1 MGKFWQVFA
10 FLGELTLFGFAALR
24 DALRP
29 PLEWEYFLVQVREVG
44 WNSLALVLSSGF
56 ALGIVMTLHTRST
69 LVQFG
74 ASAEIPNFQAMAFFN
89 EIGPLVAALLVAGR
103 VGAGIGAE
111 LANMRATEQIDAIE
125 TLSINSFKFL
135 VVTRIVACTIVLPL
149 LTIFMNAAGIFGGFV
164 SENVMSHLSWRL
176 YLQRAFSEVALA
188 NFVPPTIKTAV
199 FGFIIGTVSCYFG
212 YTTNEGS
219 DGVRRAATNS
229 VVVSS
234 LLIILSDVVLVKL
247 IFFLFPDQAI

>member
-1 MGKFWQVFA
+1 MSKIWQF
-10 FLGELTLFGFAALR
+10 FEFIGRLTLFGLKALR
-24 DALRP
+24 DAFRP
-29 PLEWEYFLVQVREVG
+29 PFEFEYFLKQVWEIG
-44 WNSLALVLSSGF
+44 WNSLSLVLASGF

-74 ASAEIPNFQAMAFFN
+74 AEAAIPNLQSMSFFN

-135 VVTRIVACTIVLPL
+135 VVTRIVACILILPM
-149 LTIFMNAAGIFGGFV
+149 LTVFMDFAGIAGGFA
-164 SENVMSHLSWRL
+164 SEHVLSNLSWRL
-176 YLQRAFSEVALA
+176 YLDRAFESVALA
-188 NFVPPTIKTAV
+188 NFVPPTLKTAV

-219 DGVRRAATNS
+219 DGVRRASTNS
-229 VVVSS
+229 VVLSS
-234 LLIILSDVVLVKL
+234 LLIILSDVVLVKC
-247 IFFLFPDQAI
+247 IFFFFPDQAI